1 MNRWSDA
8 YVGTYNYS
16 NEREMEELT
25 SLRNVVKTIN
35 TWSREQAAETGK
47 KATQLYVKCQ
57 GRYASGKVK
66 RSGRYYYSMPLDV
79 ADSVD
84 AYVYQRNAYGY

>member
-1 MNRWSDA
+1 MDRWSEA

-16 NEREMEELT
+16 NKNEMQELT
-25 SLRNVVKTIN
+25 TLRNTVKIIN
-35 TWSREQAAETGK
+35 RWSREQAAETGK

-57 GRYASGKVK
+57 GRSASGQVK

-84 AYVYQRNAYGY
+84 AYIYERNAYGY